1 MIVSRETAPTG
12 GTTSMTLPA
21 APRVHLEVNSGTC
34 SPGRATLAHRP
45 GCVRVLQRMC
55 PEGSE
60 TPRTPSSLPSNHH
73 VNTVRRH
80 KECFKPGLQCG
91 RKAARAAGGRSG
103 VAYDVREHCP
113 APPLQASRRTWLGG
127 PLRLG
132 CIPGA
137 QEHAAMRPVCNVRLA
152 TWRPVRIN
160 PQCEL
165 MPPAPPATP
174 LPVWD
179 TPQAMRRLQT

>member
-1 MIVSRETAPTG
+1 MA
-12 GTTSMTLPA
+12 L
-21 APRVHLEVNSGTC
+21 APRGARRLRTDQDAFGYSSAC
-34 SPGRATLAHRP
+34 ARKARRRPARPRASPPIIMST
-45 GCVRVLQRMC
+45 
-55 PEGSE
+55 
-60 TPRTPSSLPSNHH
+60 
-73 VNTVRRH
+73 TVRRH

-165 MPPAPPATP
+165 MPQAPLAADP
-174 LPVWD
+174 LPLFG
-179 TPQAMRRLQT
+179 TRRRPCGGCRRVTDVQE

>member
-1 MIVSRETAPTG
+1 
-12 GTTSMTLPA
+12 MTLPA
-21 APRVHLEVNSGTC
+21 APRSQLEVNYSGAR
-34 SPGRATLAHRP
+34 SPGRACDACAHRP
-45 GCVRVLQRMC
+45 GCVRVLQRMV
-55 PEGSE
+55 PGSWKARRRPAR
-60 TPRTPSSLPSNHH
+60 PRASPAIIMST
-73 VNTVRRH
+73 TVRRH

-132 CIPGA
+132 CIPGV